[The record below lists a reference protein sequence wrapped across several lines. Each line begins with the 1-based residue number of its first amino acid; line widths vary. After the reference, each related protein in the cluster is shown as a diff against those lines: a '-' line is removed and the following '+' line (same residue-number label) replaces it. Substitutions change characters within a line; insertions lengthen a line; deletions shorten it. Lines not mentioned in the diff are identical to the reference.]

1 MLVRMWRNRNP
12 RTLLVGMY
20 IGGATIE
27 NSVVVPQK
35 IKDLTITWSSN
46 LTPGYIFKETE
57 SSILKRYLHTYVYC
71 SILHNSQDMET
82 T

>member
-35 IKDLTITWSSN
+35 IKDLTIT
-46 LTPGYIFKETE
+46 
-57 SSILKRYLHTYVYC
+57 
-71 SILHNSQDMET
+71 
-82 T
+82 